1 MAPLKIL
8 QFCAVDM
15 TADVLLRPLI
25 ESLKAE
31 GHEVDVACAYG
42 DRTDRLRDEGWVIHT
57 LPIDRKFSPKRNLQT
72 IQELVRL
79 LRREKYDAIHVHTPV
94 AAALGRVA
102 ARIART
108 PHILYTAHGFYFH
121 ERMGRIA
128 YELVFWLEK
137 SLAALATDWLL
148 LQSEEDYSL
157 AKTRHFKEDERLMHL
172 GNGINLNRFYPTE
185 KHISPEHLKF
195 LFVGRLVQEKG
206 ILDLLQAFDELT
218 KRYPNATLT
227 IAGELMTSERDQETA
242 KQVEAHLAQNP
253 QIHYAGFVRD
263 TPSLFAAHDVFL
275 LPSYREGLPRSI
287 LEAMASGLP
296 VIATDIRGCREEVTD
311 GETGFLVPVGRPEA
325 LTLAMRWFIEHPEQC
340 YSFGQRG
347 REVVEEK
354 FDETKILSRQLHLFA
369 QISSREVG

>member
-8 QFCAVDM
+8 QLCAVDM

-25 ESLKAE
+25 ESLKEE
-31 GHEVDVACAYG
+31 GHQVDIACAYG
-42 DRTDRLRDEGWVIHT
+42 DRTDRLREEGWTIHT
-57 LPIDRKFSPKRNLQT
+57 LPIDRKFHPKRNLQV
-72 IQELVRL
+72 IQELVGL

-121 ERMGRIA
+121 ERMSRVV

-157 AKTRHFKEDERLMHL
+157 ARTRHFKREERLLHL
-172 GNGINLNRFYPTE
+172 GNGIDLRRFQPAE
-185 KHISPEHLKF
+185 KLVDPERLKF
-195 LFVGRLVQEKG
+195 LFVGRLVKEKG
-206 ILDLLQAFDELT
+206 ILDLLEAFERLS
-218 KRYPNATLT
+218 KRHPHATLT
-227 IAGELMTSERDQETA
+227 IAGELMASERDQETA
-242 KQVEAHLAQNP
+242 KQVEAYLENNEN
-253 QIHYAGFVRD
+253 IHYVGFVKD
-263 TPSLFAAHDVFL
+263 TPTLFNRHDVFL

-296 VIATDIRGCREEVTD
+296 VIATDIRGCREEVVHK
-311 GETGFLVPVGRPEA
+311 ETGQLVPVSDPAAIAEAMESFINFPERLMTYGR
-325 LTLAMRWFIEHPEQC
+325 
-340 YSFGQRG
+340 RG
-347 REVVEEK
+347 REIVEER
-354 FDETKILSRQLHLFA
+354 FDESKILTRQINLFA

>member
-8 QFCAVDM
+8 QFCAVDA

-31 GHEVDVACAYG
+31 GHQVDVACAYG

-57 LPIDRKFSPKRNLQT
+57 LPIDRKFHPRRNLQT
-72 IQELVRL
+72 IQELVTL
-79 LRREKYDAIHVHTPV
+79 LRQEKYDAIHVHTPV

-121 ERMGRIA
+121 ERMSRVA
-128 YELVFWLEK
+128 YELIFWLEK

-157 AKTRHFKEDERLMHL
+157 AKTRQFKRDDRLLHL
-172 GNGINLNRFYPTE
+172 GNGIDLNRFKPVM
-185 KHISPEHLKF
+185 KPRDPEQLKF

-206 ILDLLQAFDELT
+206 ILDLLEAFADLS
-218 KRYPNATLT
+218 KRHPGATLT
-227 IAGELMTSERDQETA
+227 IAGELLPNERDQETG
-242 KQVEAHLAQNP
+242 KRVEAYLADNP
-253 QIHYAGFVRD
+253 NVHYAGFVTD
-263 TPSLFAAHDVFL
+263 TPTLFNNHDVFL

-296 VIATDIRGCREEVTD
+296 VIATNIRGCREEVID
-311 GETGFLVPVGRPEA
+311 HETGYLVPVADPSA
-325 LTLAMRWFIEHPEQC
+325 LTAAMESFITHPERLDT
-340 YSFGQRG
+340 YGRRG
-347 REVVEEK
+347 REVVEER
-354 FDETKILSRQLHLFA
+354 FDESIVLTRQLDLFA
-369 QISSREVG
+369 QISAREVG

>member
-31 GHEVDVACAYG
+31 GHQVDVACAYG
-42 DRTDRLRDEGWVIHT
+42 DRTDRLREEGWVIHT
-57 LPIDRKFSPKRNLQT
+57 LPIDRKFHPKRNLQT
-72 IQELVRL
+72 IQELVTL

-121 ERMGRIA
+121 ERMSRVA

-157 AKTRHFKEDERLMHL
+157 AKTRHFKNDDRLLHL
-172 GNGINLNRFYPTE
+172 GNGIDLNRFKPIA
-185 KHISPEHLKF
+185 KSFDPAQLKF
-195 LFVGRLVQEKG
+195 LFVGRLVREKG
-206 ILDLLQAFDELT
+206 ILDLLEAF
-218 KRYPNATLT
+218 KQVSARHPGVTLT
-227 IAGELMTSERDQETA
+227 IAGELMTNERDQVTV
-242 KQVEAHLAQNP
+242 KLVEAHLADNP
-253 QIHYAGFVRD
+253 NVHYAGFVKD
-263 TPSLFAAHDVFL
+263 TPALFNRHDVFL

-296 VIATDIRGCREEVTD
+296 VIATNIRGCREEVID
-311 GETGFLVPVGRPEA
+311 HETGYLVPVAEPDA
-325 LTLAMRWFIEHPEQC
+325 LIKAMESFIIHPERLSV
-340 YSFGQRG
+340 YGQRG
-347 REVVEEK
+347 REVVEER
-354 FDETKILSRQLHLFA
+354 FDESNVLTRQLNLFA
-369 QISSREVG
+369 QISAREVG

>member
-8 QFCAVDM
+8 QFCAVDV

-31 GHEVDVACAYG
+31 GHQVDVACAYG
-42 DRTDRLRDEGWVIHT
+42 DRTDRLREEGWVIHT
-57 LPIDRKFSPKRNLQT
+57 LPIDRKFHPKRNVQT
-72 IQELVRL
+72 IQGLVAL

-121 ERMGRIA
+121 ERMSRVA

-157 AKTRHFKEDERLMHL
+157 AKTRQFKSDDRLLHL
-172 GNGINLNRFYPTE
+172 GNGIDLSRFQPRE
-185 KHISPEHLKF
+185 KIVDPEQLKF
-195 LFVGRLVQEKG
+195 LFVGRLVKEKG
-206 ILDLLQAFDELT
+206 ILDLLEAFQEVSA
-218 KRYPNATLT
+218 RHPGATLT
-227 IAGELMTSERDQETA
+227 IAGELLSNERDQVTA
-242 KQVEAHLAQNP
+242 KLVEAQLTDNP
-253 QIHYAGFVRD
+253 NVQYVGYVTD
-263 TPSLFAAHDVFL
+263 TPALFNRHDVFL

-296 VIATDIRGCREEVTD
+296 VIATNIRGCREEVIE
-311 GETGFLVPVGRPEA
+311 GETGYLVPVGDPQALSEA
-325 LTLAMRWFIEHPEQC
+325 MKSFIEHPNRIES
-340 YSFGQRG
+340 YGRRG
-347 REVVEEK
+347 REVVEER
-354 FDETKILSRQLHLFA
+354 FDESKILTRQINLFA
-369 QISSREVG
+369 QISTREVG

>member
-1 MAPLKIL
+1 MASLKIL

-31 GHEVDVACAYG
+31 GHHVDVACAYG
-42 DRTDRLRDEGWVIHT
+42 DRTDRLREEGWIIHT
-57 LPIDRKFSPKRNLQT
+57 LPIDRKFHPKRNFQT
-72 IQELVRL
+72 IQELVTL

-121 ERMGRIA
+121 ERMSRVA

-157 AKTRHFKEDERLMHL
+157 AKTRHFKNDDRLLHL
-172 GNGINLNRFYPTE
+172 GNGIDLNRFKPIV
-185 KHISPEHLKF
+185 KSSDPAQLKF
-195 LFVGRLVQEKG
+195 LFVGRLVREKG
-206 ILDLLQAFDELT
+206 ILDLLEAF
-218 KRYPNATLT
+218 KQVSMRHPGATLT
-227 IAGELMTSERDQETA
+227 IAGELMTNERDQVTA
-242 KQVEAHLAQNP
+242 KLVEAQLANNP
-253 QIHYAGFVRD
+253 NVHYVGFVKD
-263 TPSLFAAHDVFL
+263 TPALFNRHDVFL

-296 VIATDIRGCREEVTD
+296 VIATNIRGCREEVMD
-311 GETGFLVPVGRPEA
+311 QETGYLVPVADPEA
-325 LTLAMRWFIEHPEQC
+325 LAQAMESFITHPERLIL
-340 YSFGQRG
+340 YGQRG
-347 REVVEEK
+347 REVVEER
-354 FDETKILSRQLHLFA
+354 FDELNVLTRQLNLFA
-369 QISSREVG
+369 QISAREVG

>member
-31 GHEVDVACAYG
+31 GHQVDIACAYG
-42 DRTDRLRDEGWVIHT
+42 DRTNRLRQEGWVIHT
-57 LPIDRKFSPKRNLQT
+57 LPIDRKFHPKRNLQT
-72 IQELVRL
+72 IQGLVAL
-79 LRREKYDAIHVHTPV
+79 LHREKYDAIHVHTPV

-121 ERMGRIA
+121 ERMSRVA
-128 YELVFWLEK
+128 YELIFWLEK

-157 AKTRHFKEDERLMHL
+157 AKTRHFKNDDRLLHL
-172 GNGINLNRFYPTE
+172 GNGIDLTRFRPVE
-185 KHISPEHLKF
+185 KTIQPEQLKF
-195 LFVGRLVQEKG
+195 LFVGRLVKEKG
-206 ILDLLQAFDELT
+206 ILDLLEAFDEVVR
-218 KRYPNATLT
+218 RYPGATLT
-227 IAGELMTSERDQETA
+227 IAGERMVNERDQLTA
-242 KQVEAHLAQNP
+242 TLVEAHLNDNP
-253 QIHYAGFVRD
+253 NVYYAGFVQD
-263 TPSLFAAHDVFL
+263 TPTLYNDHDIFL

-296 VIATDIRGCREEVTD
+296 VIATNIRGCREEVLD
-311 GETGFLVPVGRPEA
+311 GETGILVQVSNPQA
-325 LTLAMRWFIEHPEQC
+325 LTEAMASFFEYPERIKT
-340 YSFGQRG
+340 YGKRG

-354 FDETKILSRQLHLFA
+354 FDESMILSRQINLFA
-369 QISSREVG
+369 QISARELG

>member
-8 QFCAVDM
+8 QFCAVDA

-25 ESLKAE
+25 ESLKTE
-31 GHEVDVACAYG
+31 GHQVDIACAYG
-42 DRTDRLRDEGWVIHT
+42 DRTDQLREEGWVIHT
-57 LPIDRKFSPKRNLQT
+57 LPIDRKFHPKRNLQT
-72 IQELVRL
+72 IQELVTL

-121 ERMGRIA
+121 ERMSRVA

-157 AKTRHFKEDERLMHL
+157 AKTRQFKRDDRLLHL
-172 GNGINLNRFYPTE
+172 GNGIDLNRFKPIAKT
-185 KHISPEHLKF
+185 HNPEQLKF
-195 LFVGRLVQEKG
+195 LFVGRLVREKG
-206 ILDLLQAFDELT
+206 ILDLLQAFTQLSKT
-218 KRYPNATLT
+218 HPGATLT
-227 IAGELMTSERDQETA
+227 IAGELMVNERDQETG
-242 KQVEAHLAQNP
+242 KLVEAYLVDNP
-253 QIHYAGFVRD
+253 NVHYAGFVKD
-263 TPSLFAAHDVFL
+263 TPTLFSDHDVFL

-296 VIATDIRGCREEVTD
+296 VIATNIRGCREEVID
-311 GETGFLVPVGRPEA
+311 HETGYLVPVASPDALAEA
-325 LTLAMRWFIEHPEQC
+325 MESFILHPERLET
-340 YSFGQRG
+340 YGRRG
-347 REVVEEK
+347 REVVEER
-354 FDETKILSRQLHLFA
+354 FDESIVLTRQLDLFA
-369 QISSREVG
+369 QISAREAG

>member
-8 QFCAVDM
+8 QLCAVDM

-31 GHEVDVACAYG
+31 GHQVDVACAYG
-42 DRTDRLRDEGWVIHT
+42 DRTDRLRTEGWTIHT

-72 IQELVRL
+72 IQELVSL
-79 LRREKYDAIHVHTPV
+79 LRRERYDAIHVHTPV

-102 ARIART
+102 ARLART

-121 ERMGRIA
+121 ERMGRLA
-128 YELVFWLEK
+128 YEMVFWLEK

-157 AKTRHFKEDERLMHL
+157 AKTRQFKQDERLLHL
-172 GNGINLNRFYPTE
+172 GNGIDLTRFTPSVRQANPDE
-185 KHISPEHLKF
+185 MKF
-195 LFVGRLVQEKG
+195 LFVGRLVKEKG
-206 ILDLLQAFDELT
+206 ILDLLEAFAEVS
-218 KRYPNATLT
+218 KQFPNATLT
-227 IAGELMTSERDQETA
+227 IAGELMSNERDQETA
-242 KQVEAHLAQNP
+242 KLVEQQIAANDQV
-253 QIHYAGFVRD
+253 HYVGFVRD
-263 TPSLFAAHDVFL
+263 TPTLFANHDVFL

-296 VIATDIRGCREEVTD
+296 VIATDIRGCREEVID
-311 GETGFLVPVGRPEA
+311 GETGFLVPVERPDA
-325 LTLAMRWFIEHPEQC
+325 LMLAMRWFIEHPEQLR
-340 YSFGQRG
+340 SFGRRG

-354 FDETKILSRQLHLFA
+354 FDESKILERQVSLFA